1 MEQNITTMAQQGQ
14 PDERENTELTAA
26 ATGTLEPRPIEVITA
41 EIWAYKQQAGYA
53 ILEIGRRL
61 NEAKEQLTHGEW
73 LPWLKEKVEFS
84 EVTAQRFM
92 RLAREYTNPSTVTDL
107 GASKALTLLAL
118 PASERDEFLAEK
130 HTVHGEEKTPFEMS
144 NTELATVIKER
155 DEARRRAEDAEK
167 ALADQMEEQ
176 QAVYN
181 TDMADLRGQLE
192 EANNRAAGY
201 AEKLTK
207 AKEKA
212 DKDVADAQEEVET
225 LKAEL
230 EALRSAPAEVAVEQQ
245 TDQAAI
251 DAAAE
256 KARAETEEKLKAKI
270 KKAEKAKEKAEQ
282 AKAKAEGD
290 LAALKVA
297 QEQTGAIA
305 EQEKKA
311 LAEQVQDLQKKLAM
325 ASSSETTIFKLY
337 FDQTQDNLNKMAECV
352 ARMTDAGDAD
362 GAARLK
368 AAFNALLDAA
378 REVVK

>member
-1 MEQNITTMAQQGQ
+1 MAQQGQ

-192 EANNRAAGY
+192 EANNRAAG
-201 AEKLTK
+201 
-207 AKEKA
+207 
-212 DKDVADAQEEVET
+212 
-225 LKAEL
+225 
-230 EALRSAPAEVAVEQQ
+230 
-245 TDQAAI
+245 
-251 DAAAE
+251 
-256 KARAETEEKLKAKI
+256 
-270 KKAEKAKEKAEQ
+270 
-282 AKAKAEGD
+282 
-290 LAALKVA
+290 
-297 QEQTGAIA
+297 
-305 EQEKKA
+305 
-311 LAEQVQDLQKKLAM
+311 
-325 ASSSETTIFKLY
+325 
-337 FDQTQDNLNKMAECV
+337 
-352 ARMTDAGDAD
+352 
-362 GAARLK
+362 
-368 AAFNALLDAA
+368 
-378 REVVK
+378 

>member
-1 MEQNITTMAQQGQ
+1 MAQQGQ

-256 KARAETEEKLKAKI
+256 KARAETEETLQAKI
-270 KKAEKAKEKAEQ
+270 ETAEKAKEKAEQ

-297 QEQTGAIA
+297 QEQAGAIA

>member
-1 MEQNITTMAQQGQ
+1 MAQQGQ

-256 KARAETEEKLKAKI
+256 
-270 KKAEKAKEKAEQ
+270 
-282 AKAKAEGD
+282 
-290 LAALKVA
+290 
-297 QEQTGAIA
+297 
-305 EQEKKA
+305 
-311 LAEQVQDLQKKLAM
+311 
-325 ASSSETTIFKLY
+325 
-337 FDQTQDNLNKMAECV
+337 
-352 ARMTDAGDAD
+352 
-362 GAARLK
+362 
-368 AAFNALLDAA
+368 
-378 REVVK
+378 

>member
-1 MEQNITTMAQQGQ
+1 MTQDITKLAQQGQ
-14 PDERENTELTAA
+14 PDEREDTDLA
-26 ATGTLEPRPIEVITA
+26 ATTTEGLEPRPIEVITA

-107 GASKALTLLAL
+107 GASKALTLLVL

-130 HTVHGEEKTPFEMS
+130 HIVHGEEKTPFEMS
-144 NTELATVIKER
+144 KTELAAVIKER
-155 DEARRRAEDAEK
+155 DEALRRVDDAE
-167 ALADQMEEQ
+167 
-176 QAVYN
+176 
-181 TDMADLRGQLE
+181 TGMADLRDQLE

-201 AEKLTK
+201 EEKLNK

-212 DKDVADAQEEVET
+212 DQDVASAQEEVEA

-230 EALRSAPAEVAVEQQ
+230 EALRSAPAEVAVEPQ

-270 KKAEKAKEKAEQ
+270 EKAEKAKEKAEQ

-297 QEQTGAIA
+297 QEQAGAIA

-311 LAEQVQDLQKKLAM
+311 LTDQVQDLQKKLAM

-337 FDQTQDNLNKMAECV
+337 FDQTQENLNKMAECV
-352 ARMTDAGDAD
+352 ARMTEAGDAA
-362 GAARLK
+362 GADRLK